1 MSHFSTIKTEL
12 HNLNAVA
19 AGLRRLGIPCEMGGE
34 IEDYYHAKQ
43 AVDIVA
49 HLPGQRP
56 VGFVR
61 DAGTGI
67 VNLVGDWWGGSTGRE
82 EFLAQLKGSYAREQ
96 VLESLEKQGI
106 PMENVVERE
115 EADGS
120 YTFEVPL
127 DENQMQ
133 SMIGG

>member
-12 HNLNAVA
+12 RNLNSVEA
-19 AGLRRLGIPCEMGGE
+19 ALRRLGIQIEGSGV

-43 AVDIVA
+43 TVDIIA

-61 DAGTGI
+61 DPASGV
-67 VNLVGDWWGGSTGRE
+67 VNLVGDWWGGTMSRDD
-82 EFLAQLKGSYAREQ
+82 FLAQLKSNYAREQ
-96 VLESLEKQGI
+96 VLESLEKQGVNMADVI
-106 PMENVVERE
+106 ERE

-120 YTFEVPL
+120 YVFEVPL
-127 DENQMQ
+127 DDEQMTA
-133 SMIGG
+133 MIG

>member
-12 HNLNAVA
+12 RNLNAVESA
-19 AGLRRLGIPCEMGGE
+19 LRRMGIQCEKNGE

-61 DAGTGI
+61 DAATGI
-67 VNLVGDWWGGSTGRE
+67 VNLVGDWWGGTMSRE
-82 EFLAQLKGSYAREQ
+82 EFLAQLKSNYAREQ
-96 VLESLEKQGI
+96 VLESLEKQGVNMADVI
-106 PMENVVERE
+106 ERE
-115 EADGS
+115 EPDGS
-120 YTFEVPL
+120 YIFEVPL
-127 DENQMQ
+127 DDEQMNT
-133 SMIGG
+133 MIGG